1 MATYVISFDILVINI
16 CYHKYVIALHFLFF
30 FFNYLKMY
38 FMCMGVLPSYLTVHH
53 FQVPVEEE
61 KGTEYPGIGVPG
73 GCVLPCGCWK

>member
-1 MATYVISFDILVINI
+1 
-16 CYHKYVIALHFLFF
+16 
-30 FFNYLKMY
+30 MY

-53 FQVPVEEE
+53 FHALPVEEE